1 MSAVTAGMHT
11 GSAAARRDLSHS
23 VRWCGP
29 CTSERTDA
37 GGSPTTPSG
46 CRVGVAGRYVDR
58 NGQMILQQVQ
68 SLNLRIARAVPL
80 MLPDRLCEILQ
91 RHFIGMLIVGEPD
104 SGKTTFLRQIA
115 QSLAGMQ
122 RRVCV
127 VDERGEIYPQ
137 ELSGPDRQ
145 LPAVDTLSGIPK
157 ERAVQMALRTLSPQV
172 IVLDELGSLAET
184 AALEQ
189 GFFSGVDF
197 IASVHAASAEEAVR
211 RPQVKALQQQGML
224 RVLVL
229 LQGLRRAGQ
238 GSGRSTSYDPT
249 VSLDGSSAASAVRMA
264 DRSSPSGR
272 KKSSI
277 SCSCG
282 ILWNCCGAS
291 GRKWH
296 TAGRIWSCSA
306 AV

>member
-1 MSAVTAGMHT
+1 MDEYYRAVRQLPSWLAQPLGQLPTSTAAQIHELRFRTGHGIFLTMSGRQVCLKE
-11 GSAAARRDLSHS
+11 LSE
-23 VRWCGP
+23 CP
-29 CTSERTDA
+29 
-37 GGSPTTPSG
+37 
-46 CRVGVAGRYVDR
+46 
-58 NGQMILQQVQ
+58 Q
-68 SLNLRIARAVPL
+68 SLRKCVLDQLQLEEIFHTLCGGAVHAHQNE
-80 MLPDRLCEILQ
+80 LPDELLVQ
-91 RHFIGMLIVGEPD
+91 LKKHFIGMLVVGEPD
-104 SGKTTFLRQIA
+104 SGKTTFLRQIV

-137 ELSGPDRQ
+137 ELSGPDQQ

-229 LQGLRRAGQ
+229 LQGCAEP
-238 GSGRSTSYDPT
+238 GR
-249 VSLDGSSAASAVRMA
+249 VRQI
-264 DRSSPSGR
+264 DE
-272 KKSSI
+272 
-277 SCSCG
+277 
-282 ILWNCCGAS
+282 L
-291 GRKWH
+291 
-296 TAGRIWSCSA
+296 
-306 AV
+306 

>member
-1 MSAVTAGMHT
+1 MDEYYRAVRQLPSWLAQPLGQLPTSTAAQIHELRFRTGHGIFLTMSGPQILLKELSECPQSLRECVLDQLQLEEIFHTLCGGAVYAHQNELTQGF
-11 GSAAARRDLSHS
+11 L
-23 VRWCGP
+23 
-29 CTSERTDA
+29 
-37 GGSPTTPSG
+37 TTPSG

-58 NGQMILQQVQ
+58 DGQMILQQVQ

-91 RHFIGMLIVGEPD
+91 RHFIGMLVVGEPD
-104 SGKTTFLRQIA
+104 SGKTTFLRQIV

-137 ELSGPDRQ
+137 ELSGPDQQ

-229 LQGLRRAGQ
+229 LQGCAEP
-238 GSGRSTSYDPT
+238 GR
-249 VSLDGSSAASAVRMA
+249 VRQI
-264 DRSSPSGR
+264 DE
-272 KKSSI
+272 
-277 SCSCG
+277 
-282 ILWNCCGAS
+282 L
-291 GRKWH
+291 
-296 TAGRIWSCSA
+296 
-306 AV
+306 

>member
-1 MSAVTAGMHT
+1 MSGRQILLKELSECPQSLRECILDQLQLEEIFHTLCGGAVHAHQNELTQGF
-11 GSAAARRDLSHS
+11 L
-23 VRWCGP
+23 
-29 CTSERTDA
+29 
-37 GGSPTTPSG
+37 TTPSG

-58 NGQMILQQVQ
+58 DGQMILQQVQ

-80 MLPDRLCEILQ
+80 MLPDRLYEILQ
-91 RHFIGMLIVGEPD
+91 RHFIGMLVVGEPD
-104 SGKTTFLRQIA
+104 SGKTTFLRQIV

-127 VDERGEIYPQ
+127 VDERGEIYPPD
-137 ELSGPDRQ
+137 LSGPDRQ

-211 RPQVKALQQQGML
+211 RPQVKALQQQEML

-229 LQGLRRAGQ
+229 LQGCAEP
-238 GSGRSTSYDPT
+238 GR
-249 VSLDGSSAASAVRMA
+249 VRQI
-264 DRSSPSGR
+264 DE
-272 KKSSI
+272 
-277 SCSCG
+277 
-282 ILWNCCGAS
+282 L
-291 GRKWH
+291 
-296 TAGRIWSCSA
+296 
-306 AV
+306 